1 MAQAPDGSGTAPVRI
16 TNSSTSV
23 TSGIGVTQKLV
34 GAAIAFGNV
43 LRGTFGP
50 NGLDKMLYKTNG
62 EAAVTNDGA
71 KIVAELLV
79 KHPAAK
85 AFVSLA
91 ESQENACGDGVTGC
105 ILLASELMSE
115 AGRLLERGLH
125 PLILVKGFEA
135 ALKTTL
141 EEIDS
146 RAQSV
151 GDKLEQVART
161 SLVGRSTEG
170 AS

>member
-1 MAQAPDGSGTAPVRI
+1 MAQSPDGTGTAPVRI

-79 KHPAAK
+79 RHPAAK

-91 ESQENACGDGVTGC
+91 ASQENACG
-105 ILLASELMSE
+105 
-115 AGRLLERGLH
+115 GRCEPR
-125 PLILVKGFEA
+125 
-135 ALKTTL
+135 
-141 EEIDS
+141 
-146 RAQSV
+146 
-151 GDKLEQVART
+151 
-161 SLVGRSTEG
+161 
-170 AS
+170 